1 MYFINKTKLEAI
13 MKTLIC
19 ISKLLLLISI
29 LIPTLQAQIPNYGF
43 EVWTP
48 EGEPEGWLTTNF
60 PPLIVNVTQTNISRT
75 GNWAAKGEVIDVMMF
90 PMPPLLNTGS
100 QTSLG
105 FPVNNTVDAIMGYF
119 QFSPVGGDHFFV
131 SAEMGI
137 ATTSDTTIIG
147 AGAISIGD
155 AVSSYAFFG
164 FDIDYFL
171 PGDPNWANITISIID
186 PSGTTSGHIGS
197 YMLVDDL
204 EIIVGVDDSEGNLIV
219 KEFMLRQNYP
229 NPFNPATKIKYQ
241 IPELSFVTIKV
252 FDVLGNEITTLVNE
266 EKPIGIYEVEFD
278 GTELTS
284 GIYFYQL
291 QAEDFVFAKKMMLIK

>member
-1 MYFINKTKLEAI
+1 MQTLRFFII
-13 MKTLIC
+13 GFITLTI
-19 ISKLLLLISI
+19 ISNS
-29 LIPTLQAQIPNYGF
+29 QIPNPAF

-105 FPVNNTVDAIMGYF
+105 FPVNNAVDVIMGYF

-155 AVSSYAFFG
+155 AVSSYALFL

-171 PGDPNWANITISIID
+171 PGDPNWANITISIFD

-219 KEFMLRQNYP
+219 NEFMLEQNYP
-229 NPFNPATKIKYQ
+229 NPFNPSTTISYSV
-241 IPELSFVTIKV
+241 PELSFVTLTV
-252 FDVLGNEITTLVNE
+252 YDVLGKEMVTLVNE
-266 EKPIGIYEVEFD
+266 DKAFGSYEVGFD
-278 GTELTS
+278 AAGLPS
-284 GIYFYQL
+284 GIYFYML
-291 QAEDFVFAKKMMLIK
+291 QANGFTQVKKMILMK